1 MNENNKKLL
10 AMLPQELKELKIE
23 ERHKVLLVSKKV
35 GAMMWTVLLTE
46 MPGQCPSAWTMPIGE
61 YWKIQPKHGTRE
73 RWIRENLKPTYTAP
87 TNEKRRQLLALL
99 L

>member
-35 GAMMWTVLLTE
+35 GAMMWTE
-46 MPGQCPSAWTMPIGE
+46 IIS
-61 YWKIQPKHGTRE
+61 
-73 RWIRENLKPTYTAP
+73 NLRPAFLP
-87 TNEKRRQLLALL
+87 RLIFSVF
-99 L
+99 

>member
-35 GAMMWTVLLTE
+35 GAIMWTE
-46 MPGQCPSAWTMPIGE
+46 IIS
-61 YWKIQPKHGTRE
+61 
-73 RWIRENLKPTYTAP
+73 NL
-87 TNEKRRQLLALL
+87 RLAFLPRL
-99 L
+99 MFSVF

>member
-10 AMLPQELKELKIE
+10 AMLPQELKGLKIE

-46 MPGQCPSAWTMPIGE
+46 VRGQCPSAWGMAIGE
-61 YWKIQPKHGTRE
+61 YWKIQRKHGTRG
-73 RWIRENLKPTYTAP
+73 RWIRENLRPTYTAP
-87 TNEKRRQLLALL
+87 ANEKRRQLLALL

>member
-35 GAMMWTVLLTE
+35 GALMWTE
-46 MPGQCPSAWTMPIGE
+46 IIS
-61 YWKIQPKHGTRE
+61 
-73 RWIRENLKPTYTAP
+73 NLRPAFLS
-87 TNEKRRQLLALL
+87 RLIFSVF
-99 L
+99 

>member
-35 GAMMWTVLLTE
+35 GAMMWTEIISNRLLRCKARFCLSE
-46 MPGQCPSAWTMPIGE
+46 FG
-61 YWKIQPKHGTRE
+61 
-73 RWIRENLKPTYTAP
+73 
-87 TNEKRRQLLALL
+87 
-99 L
+99 

>member
-10 AMLPQELKELKIE
+10 TMLPQELKDLKIE
-23 ERHKVLLVSKKV
+23 DRHKVLLVSKKL
-35 GAMMWTVLLTE
+35 GAMIWTVLLTD
-46 MPGQCPSAWTMPIGE
+46 MPGQCPSAWTMQIGE

-87 TNEKRRQLLALL
+87 ANVKRPTLLTLL

>member
-35 GAMMWTVLLTE
+35 DAMMWTE
-46 MPGQCPSAWTMPIGE
+46 IIS
-61 YWKIQPKHGTRE
+61 
-73 RWIRENLKPTYTAP
+73 NLRPTFHF
-87 TNEKRRQLLALL
+87 RLSL
-99 L
+99 

>member
-35 GAMMWTVLLTE
+35 GAMMWTEIISNLRPPAQTHLIF
-46 MPGQCPSAWTMPIGE
+46 SA
-61 YWKIQPKHGTRE
+61 Y
-73 RWIRENLKPTYTAP
+73 
-87 TNEKRRQLLALL
+87 
-99 L
+99 

>member
-10 AMLPQELKELKIE
+10 TMLPQELKDLIIE
-23 ERHKVLLVSKKV
+23 PRHKVLLVSRKV

-46 MPGQCPSAWTMPIGE
+46 MPGQCPSVWTMPISE
-61 YWKIQPKHGTRE
+61 YWNIQPKHGTRE

-87 TNEKRRQLLALL
+87 ANVKRPTLLTLL

>member
-35 GAMMWTVLLTE
+35 GAMMWTE
-46 MPGQCPSAWTMPIGE
+46 IIS
-61 YWKIQPKHGTRE
+61 
-73 RWIRENLKPTYTAP
+73 NLRPAFLP
-87 TNEKRRQLLALL
+87 RLMFSVF
-99 L
+99 